1 MIVLDLMSVNC
12 ISMFN
17 SNTEYLI
24 EEKKEFQQFQD
35 VVVEFQSTER
45 QSPTTIKLSVSS

>member
-1 MIVLDLMSVNC
+1 MIVLDLMSVKC

-45 QSPTTIKLSVSS
+45 HSPTTIKLSVSS